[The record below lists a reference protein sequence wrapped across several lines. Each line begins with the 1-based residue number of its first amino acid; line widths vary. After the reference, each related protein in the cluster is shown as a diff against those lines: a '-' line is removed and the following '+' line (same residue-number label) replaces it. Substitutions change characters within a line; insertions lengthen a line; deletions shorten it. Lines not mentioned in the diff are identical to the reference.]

1 MITTFDLIIIGAGPA
16 GLSAALQAL
25 RAGLNVLI
33 VEKESTGGTI
43 NYTDTINNYLGFPQI
58 TGFDLSN
65 KMMDHISELGAK
77 VIFGEATKAFLK
89 DEIKKVIV
97 EVGLH
102 FQEFISNS
110 VIIATG
116 LIHKKLECNGSNLL
130 GVSYCAL
137 CDGILHQGENVA
149 VVGGGNSAAESALYL
164 SNLCDDV
171 SLIVRKPV
179 LSCDPIYEKQ
189 IKQKNNIN
197 VFLNHEIKEI
207 KGNKQVEE
215 IEFKGGKESL
225 NVTGVFIN
233 IGQEPRANIFE
244 GVGID
249 EKGYFISDEKMQ
261 TNLEGVFVAG
271 DCVAKE
277 LRQIV
282 TAVSD
287 GAFASYSAIKFLQS
301 KYVDVCEKI

>member
-25 RAGLNVLI
+25 RAGLNILI
-33 VEKESTGGTI
+33 IEKESTGGI
-43 NYTDTINNYLGFPQI
+43 LNYTDTINNYLGFSQI
-58 TGFDLSN
+58 SGFDLSN

-77 VIFGEATKAFLK
+77 VIFGEATETHLK
-89 DEIKKVIV
+89 SGIKKVIV
-97 EVGLH
+97 EVGLS
-102 FQEFISNS
+102 FQEFLSKS
-110 VIIATG
+110 VIISTG
-116 LIHKKLECNGSNLL
+116 LTHKKLECDGSNLP

-149 VVGGGNSAAESALYL
+149 VVGGGNSASESALYL
-164 SNLCDDV
+164 SNICNEV
-171 SLIVRKPV
+171 SLIVRKSE
-179 LSCDPIYEKQ
+179 LSCDLIYKEQ

-197 VFLNHEIKEI
+197 VLLNHEIKAI
-207 KGNKQVEE
+207 KGNKQVEK
-215 IEFKGGKESL
+215 IEFKDDKGCLEIS
-225 NVTGVFIN
+225 GVFIN
-233 IGQEPRANIFE
+233 IGLEPRTNIFE
-244 GVGID
+244 GVWID
-249 EKGYFISDEKMQ
+249 EKGYFLSDEKMR

-287 GAFASYSAIKFLQS
+287 GAIASYSAIKYLQIWGR
-301 KYVDVCEKI
+301 YA

>member
-1 MITTFDLIIIGAGPA
+1 MMKTFDLIIIGAGPA

-25 RAGLNVLI
+25 RSGLNILI

-43 NYTDTINNYLGFPQI
+43 NYTDTVNNYLGFSQI
-58 TGFDLSN
+58 SGFDLSN

-77 VIFGEATKAFLK
+77 VIFGEVTETHLK
-89 DEIKKVIV
+89 SGIKKVIV
-97 EVGLH
+97 EVGLR
-102 FQEFISNS
+102 FQEFLSKS

-116 LIHKKLECNGSNLL
+116 LTHKKLECEGSNLQ

-137 CDGILHQGENVA
+137 CDGILYQGKNVA

-164 SNLCDDV
+164 SNICNKV
-171 SLIVRKPV
+171 SLIVRKSK
-179 LSCDPIYEKQ
+179 LSCDLIYEEQ
-189 IKQKNNIN
+189 IKQRNNIN
-197 VFLNHEIKEI
+197 VLFNHEIKEI
-207 KGNKQVEE
+207 KGNKQVEK
-215 IEFKGGKESL
+215 IEFQDDKGCLEIS
-225 NVTGVFIN
+225 GVFIN
-233 IGQEPRANIFE
+233 IGLEPRTNIFE
-244 GVGID
+244 GVWID
-249 EKGYFISDEKMQ
+249 EKGYFLSDEKMR

-287 GAFASYSAIKFLQS
+287 GAIASYSAIKYLQIWGR
-301 KYVDVCEKI
+301 YA

>member
-1 MITTFDLIIIGAGPA
+1 MMKAFDLIIIGAGPA

-43 NYTDTINNYLGFPQI
+43 NYTDTINNYLGIPQI
-58 TGFDLSN
+58 SGFDLAN
-65 KMMDHISELGAK
+65 NMMDHISELGAK
-77 VIFGEATKAFLK
+77 VIFGDATKTYLK
-89 DEIKKVIV
+89 DKLKKVIV

-102 FQEFISNS
+102 FQEFISKS

-116 LIHKKLECNGSNLL
+116 LIHKKLECYGSNLP

-137 CDGILHQGENVA
+137 CDGILYQGENVA
-149 VVGGGNSAAESALYL
+149 VVGGGNSAAESTLYL
-164 SNLCDDV
+164 SSICNEV
-171 SLIVRKPV
+171 SLIVRKSEF
-179 LSCDPIYEKQ
+179 SCDPIYEKQ

-197 VFLNHEIKEI
+197 ILFNHEIKEI
-207 KGNKQVEE
+207 QGNKSVEK
-215 IEFKGGKESL
+215 IKFKDDKGSL
-225 NVTGVFIN
+225 KVSGVFIN
-233 IGQEPRANIFE
+233 IGLEPRKNIFE
-244 GVGID
+244 GICVD
-249 EKGYFISDEKMQ
+249 EKGYFLSDEKMR

-287 GAFASYSAIKFLQS
+287 GAIASYSAIKYLQTWGH
-301 KYVDVCEKI
+301 YA